1 MDLLDYGLIQYSS
14 RYKDEDMFLLYQ
26 DYRQDQALLK
36 ILENP
41 KHNQLGTY
49 YKYGNMYIFAGLK
62 KDANVHEH
70 LNYKDR
76 FLSQDVFQW
85 ESVAHIDANEEA
97 KQSSS
102 KQAFIFV
109 RKVKEENGITL
120 PYTFVGVGH
129 LRNPRKNESTNG
141 SILYDIHLDTP
152 LPNDLYQDFEWT
164 E

>member
-1 MDLLDYGLIQYSS
+1 MTNKVLVVDDEKLIVKGIKFSL
-14 RYKDEDMFLLYQ
+14 EQ
-26 DYRQDQALLK
+26 DGMEVTAAYDGK
-36 ILENP
+36 
-41 KHNQLGTY
+41 
-49 YKYGNMYIFAGLK
+49 
-62 KDANVHEH
+62 
-70 LNYKDR
+70 
-76 FLSQDVFQW
+76 
-85 ESVAHIDANEEA
+85 EEA

-152 LPNDLYQDFEWT
+152 LPDDLYQDFEWT